1 MDALHARLDA
11 LEHQI
16 HTLHQQVHAVDRR
29 LRWWRR
35 LACGLGVL
43 GFIGWTLQAVTAGEG
58 KFGEGKVLS
67 LPDRFAALER
77 KLAPLT
83 FNAVTNEVVIT
94 GANLRIINGLGQTDC
109 GPQDHPMPDCPN
121 GLGNLFVGYNEPREG
136 GENIRNGSHNVV
148 VGKQHQFSSVGGLV
162 VGLQNEIRGVYT
174 SVSGGVRNTAAGA
187 HASISGGK
195 DVRQEAK
202 EGWAA
207 GSSGAAVA
215 GRFRSP

>member
-11 LEHQI
+11 LEHQV
-16 HTLHQQVHAVDRR
+16 HTLHQQAQAVDRR

-43 GFIGWTLQAVTAGEG
+43 GCLGWTLQAVTA
-58 KFGEGKVLS
+58 GEGKVLS
-67 LPDRFAALER
+67 LPDRFAAIER

-83 FNAVTNEVVIT
+83 FDAATNEVVIT

-109 GPQDHPMPDCPN
+109 GPQDHPIPDCPN
-121 GLGNLFVGYNEPREG
+121 GLGNLIVGYNEPREG
-136 GENIRNGSHNVV
+136 EENRRTGSHHVV
-148 VGKQHQFSSVGGLV
+148 VGPQHNFSSVGGLV
-162 VGLQNEIRGVYT
+162 VGRQNEIRGAFA
-174 SVSGGVRNTAAGA
+174 SVSGGVRNTAAGE
-187 HASISGGK
+187 HASVSGGR

-207 GSSGAAVA
+207 GSMGAEVA

>member
-11 LEHQI
+11 LEHQV
-16 HTLHQQVHAVDRR
+16 HTLHQQAQAVDRR

-43 GFIGWTLQAVTAGEG
+43 GCLGWTLQAVTA
-58 KFGEGKVLS
+58 GEGKVLS
-67 LPDRFAALER
+67 LPDRFAAIER

-83 FNAVTNEVVIT
+83 FDAATNEVVIT

-109 GPQDHPMPDCPN
+109 GSQDHPIPDCPN
-121 GLGNLFVGYNEPREG
+121 GLGNLIVGYNEPREG
-136 GENIRNGSHNVV
+136 EENRRTGSHHVV
-148 VGKQHQFSSVGGLV
+148 VGPQHNFSSVGGLV
-162 VGLQNEIRGVYT
+162 VGRQNEIRGAFA
-174 SVSGGVRNTAAGA
+174 SVSGGVRNTAAGE
-187 HASISGGK
+187 HASVSGGR

-207 GSSGAAVA
+207 GSMGAEVA

>member
-16 HTLHQQVHAVDRR
+16 QTLHQQAYAVDRR

-35 LACGLGVL
+35 LAYGLGVL
-43 GFIGWTLQAVTAGEG
+43 GFIGWTVQAGTPTSGS
-58 KFGEGKVLS
+58 LLP

-83 FNAVTNEVVIT
+83 FDAATNELRIT
-94 GANLRIINGLGQTDC
+94 GVNLRLLNGLGATDTT
-109 GPQDHPMPDCPN
+109 N
-121 GLGNLFVGYNEPREG
+121 GLGNLIVGYNEPRDS
-136 GENIRNGSHNVV
+136 GETEQTGSHNVV
-148 VGKQHQFSSVGGLV
+148 VGKQHQFSSFGGLV
-162 VGLQNEIRGVYT
+162 VGLQNEIRGAFA
-174 SVSGGVRNTAAGA
+174 SVCGGVHNRAAGE
-187 HASISGGK
+187 HAAIGGGR
-195 DVRQEAK
+195 DVHQEAK

-207 GSSGAAVA
+207 GSMGVEVA

>member
-207 GSSGAAVA
+207 GSMGAEIA

>member
-1 MDALHARLDA
+1 MDELHARLDA
-11 LEHQI
+11 LEHQV
-16 HTLHQQVHAVDRR
+16 HTLHQQAHAVDRR

-35 LACGLGVL
+35 LAYGLGVL
-43 GFIGWTLQAVTAGEG
+43 GVLGWTLQAVTAGEG
-58 KFGEGKVLS
+58 TLGEGKVLS

-83 FNAVTNEVVIT
+83 FDAATHEVVIT
-94 GANLRIINGLGQTDC
+94 GANLRLLNGLGSTDTT
-109 GPQDHPMPDCPN
+109 N
-121 GLGNLFVGYNEPREG
+121 GLGNLIVGYNEPRE
-136 GENIRNGSHNVV
+136 EEESIRTGSHNVV
-148 VGKQHQFSSVGGLV
+148 VGTQHQFSSVGGLV
-162 VGLQNEIRGVYT
+162 VGLQNEIRGAFA

-207 GSSGAAVA
+207 GSIGGEVA

>member
-11 LEHQI
+11 LEHQV
-16 HTLHQQVHAVDRR
+16 HTLYQQAQAVDRR

-43 GFIGWTLQAVTAGEG
+43 GCLGWTLQAVTA
-58 KFGEGKVLS
+58 GEGKVLS
-67 LPDRFAALER
+67 LPDRFAAIER

-83 FNAVTNEVVIT
+83 FDAATNEVVIT

-109 GPQDHPMPDCPN
+109 GPQDHPIPDCPN
-121 GLGNLFVGYNEPREG
+121 GLGNLIVGYNEPREG
-136 GENIRNGSHNVV
+136 EETRRTGSHHVV
-148 VGKQHQFSSVGGLV
+148 VGPQHNFSSVGGLV
-162 VGLQNEIRGVYT
+162 VGRQNEIRGAFA
-174 SVSGGVRNTAAGA
+174 SVSGGVRNTAAGE
-187 HASISGGK
+187 HASVSGGR

-207 GSSGAAVA
+207 GSMGAEVA